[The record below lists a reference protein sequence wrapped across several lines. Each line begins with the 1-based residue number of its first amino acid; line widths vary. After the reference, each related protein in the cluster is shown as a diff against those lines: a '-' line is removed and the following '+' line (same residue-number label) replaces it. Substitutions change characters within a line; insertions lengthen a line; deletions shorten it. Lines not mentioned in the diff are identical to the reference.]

1 MSTENASPNRITI
14 DPITR
19 LEGHGKIDIFLNDA
33 GTVDRAYFQ
42 VPELR
47 GFEKFV
53 EGRPVEDMPQITSR
67 ICGVCPTAHH
77 MAATKAVDAVYSV
90 EPAAAGKKIRE
101 LVYSTFMVEDH
112 ALHFYFLGGPDFV
125 VGPTAPAGERNVLGV
140 IGKVGIEAGQ
150 KVIAM
155 RRKLRALVALAAGK
169 PGHPVFGLPGGVSR
183 HIKKDEQ
190 AQFQQVAAE
199 AVEFAAF
206 TLDVFDKIVLQ
217 NSGYVDLIL
226 SDNYTHRTHYM
237 GMVDERNRV
246 NFYEGQLRV
255 VTPEGKEA
263 AKFDPQKYVDYIA
276 EHVEPWSYMKFC
288 YLKQPGWKGFTEG
301 AESGV
306 YSVAPLARLNAA
318 DGMATPLAQAAY
330 EKYKSVLGAKI
341 VHQTLANHWARLV
354 EMMYAAERMQ
364 ELANDDEIT
373 SDDIRTLPTAV
384 PKEGVG
390 VVEAPR
396 GTLFHHYATDE
407 NGLVRKA
414 NLIVATQNNAARIAM
429 SVEKAAKGLVTRE
442 NMSEGVLNMVEMAF
456 RAYDPC
462 LGCATHALP
471 GDMPLQVRVRG
482 LDGRTLYTVQRDS
495 GGAIRKL

>member
-1 MSTENASPNRITI
+1 
-14 DPITR
+14 
-19 LEGHGKIDIFLNDA
+19 
-33 GTVDRAYFQ
+33 
-42 VPELR
+42 
-47 GFEKFV
+47 
-53 EGRPVEDMPQITSR
+53 
-67 ICGVCPTAHH
+67 
-77 MAATKAVDAVYSV
+77 
-90 EPAAAGKKIRE
+90 
-101 LVYSTFMVEDH
+101 
-112 ALHFYFLGGPDFV
+112 
-125 VGPTAPAGERNVLGV
+125 
-140 IGKVGIEAGQ
+140 
-150 KVIAM
+150 
-155 RRKLRALVALAAGK
+155 VALAAGK

-183 HIKKDEQ
+183 RIKKDEQ

-237 GMVDERNRV
+237 GTVDEHNRV

-263 AKFDPQKYVDYIA
+263 AKFDPQNYVDYIA

-442 NMSEGVLNMVEMAF
+442 NMSDGVLNMVEMAF

-471 GDMPLQVRVRG
+471 GDMPLQVRVRN
-482 LDGRTLYTVQRDS
+482 LDGSTLYTVQRDS
-495 GGAIRKL
+495 GGIIRRT